1 MSRRSCLN
9 RVREA
14 APAVLPSLLMCDFG
28 NLEREV
34 NRLQAAGVQAL
45 HLDVMDGQF
54 VPNLTYGMPV
64 VAALRRLTEMPL
76 DVHLMVDRPER
87 FLREFREAGADLIT
101 VHIEALSDPRG
112 TLTAIRDLD
121 MAGGLAINPAT
132 SIESVIPFLDVCDL
146 VLVMSVP
153 AGFGG
158 QKFDST
164 ALTRLRRL
172 RQEGPPDLLLEVDG
186 GVNTDTIGACAE
198 AGAQLFVV
206 GSAIFR
212 QADYGVA
219 MRELTERARAGMR

>member
-1 MSRRSCLN
+1 MPRRSSLIQ
-9 RVREA
+9 VREA
-14 APAVLPSLLMCDFG
+14 VPAVLPSLLMCDFG

-34 NRLQAAGVQAL
+34 NRLEQARVSAL

-64 VAALRRLTEMPL
+64 VAALRRLTKLPL

-87 FLREFREAGADLIT
+87 FLREFRDAGADLIT
-101 VHIEALSDPRG
+101 VHVEALSDPRS
-112 TLTAIRDLD
+112 TLRTIQELD

-132 SIESVIPFLDVCDL
+132 PIEAVLPFLDLCDL

-153 AGFGG
+153 AGYGG

-172 RQEGPPDLLLEVDG
+172 RQEGHSDLLLEVDG
-186 GVNTDTIGACAE
+186 GINTDTIGACAE

-212 QADYGVA
+212 QDDYGVA
-219 MRELTERARAGMR
+219 VQALTDRARAGMR